1 MPEITHNTTASKPR
15 AAAFRRFAGIA
26 IIALAIALSLASCTL
41 LLLIPSASIDVETV
55 YGGF

>member
-1 MPEITHNTTASKPR
+1 MRESTQNNTANRPATAR
-15 AAAFRRFAGIA
+15 LGRLLGIVVVV
-26 IIALAIALSLASCTL
+26 LAIALSVASCTL

>member
-1 MPEITHNTTASKPR
+1 MGNM
-15 AAAFRRFAGIA
+15 AAATGWKRILSIA
-26 IIALAIALSLASCTL
+26 VITLAIVLSVASCTL